1 MIKNFIPHLFSVA
14 FFALLSMVYFYP
26 LFSGKVIVQSDI
38 QQFQGMQRQVIE
50 HRSDYDEEP
59 YWADNAFG
67 GMPTYQIVSNYPS
80 DFIGKLDKLIR
91 LLPRPADYLFVYL
104 FSFYLLMLFF
114 TPKVQIAIAGAI
126 SFGFSTYLLIILGVG
141 HNTKALAI
149 GYMPLVVLGVIQ
161 LFSEKQKRGFALL
174 CLAMGLQLHANHYQM
189 TYYLM
194 IFLGLITLGFSI
206 DLVRKKQYVKLIKSL
221 LTMVIAM
228 LLALSFNATQLLAT
242 NEYSKESIRGN
253 SPLQASVSGEP
264 VASNDGLSYDYITE
278 YSYGI
283 IESFNLIIPRL
294 TGGGSGDRPNS
305 SGELAQFL
313 QTIDNE
319 TAQFVFSY
327 ARTYWGDQPIVEA
340 PAYIGVTVFF
350 IAMIGFFLMQKRW
363 RFILLSSILVSLFIS
378 WGKHLPQFTQFLIDN
393 VPFYNKFRAVSSAQV
408 ILEICFPI
416 AAAMGLICLTDSSNQ
431 SRKQA
436 INYSTLIVLAIF
448 GLLWIA
454 AMTVFD
460 YQSAL
465 EPFAA
470 YPEILNPLM
479 EDRKS
484 MLLNDLMRSLG
495 FVVALYLICRF
506 TLIKNRKPYI
516 IPLVV
521 LLILIDLWSFS
532 RNYVSSEDF
541 ANKSVMQRPFQATSA
556 DRAILKDTTRF
567 RVFEPRL
574 GMAHARTAYFHNTIG
589 GYHGAKP
596 HRMQA
601 LYDYHL
607 SETIAP
613 NVVNMLNI
621 KYTLQT
627 SEDGIL
633 SAEFN
638 PNAFGNAW
646 FVEEII
652 SCRSAD
658 DEIQRL
664 AIEDLK
670 TTALSTEQ
678 VPQREFILDSLSSIS
693 LVNQKANELQYKAS
707 VSSTAFAVFSE
718 MHYPHGWQAYI
729 DDVEVPHY
737 RVNYALRGLFIPSGQ
752 HDVVFRFE
760 PDVIARGNQIQL
772 AGYGIFTLLIIL
784 YFTPFGLKR
793 SKP

>member
-1 MIKNFIPHLFSVA
+1 MIKNSIPHVLSVA
-14 FFALLSMVYFYP
+14 LFALLSLAYFYP
-26 LFSGKVIVQSDI
+26 LLSGKVIVQSDI
-38 QQFQGMQRQVIE
+38 QQFQGMQRQVVD
-50 HRSDYDEEP
+50 HRADYDEEP

-67 GMPTYQIVSNYPS
+67 GMPTYQITSTYPS
-80 DFIGKLDKLIR
+80 DFIGKVDKLIR
-91 LLPRPADYLFVYL
+91 FLPRPADYLFVYL
-104 FSFYLLMLFF
+104 LSFYLLMLFF

-126 SFGFSTYLLIILGVG
+126 AFGFSTYLLIILGVG

-161 LFSEKQKRGFALL
+161 LFSDKRKRGFVLL
-174 CLAMGLQLHANHYQM
+174 ALAMGLQLHANHYQM
-189 TYYLM
+189 TYYAL
-194 IFLGLITLGFSI
+194 IHVGLITLGFVI
-206 DLVRKKQYVKLIKSL
+206 DFVRKKQYQPLVKSL
-221 LTMVIAM
+221 LTMIVAM

-242 NEYSKESIRGN
+242 SEYAKESTRGN
-253 SPLQASVSGEP
+253 SPLKESISGEP

-294 TGGGSGDRPNS
+294 TGGGSGDRPDS

-319 TAQFVFSY
+319 TAQYVFSY

-340 PAYIGVTVFF
+340 PAYIGITVFF
-350 IAMIGFFLMQKRW
+350 IAMIGFFLMRRRW
-363 RFILLSSILVSLFIS
+363 RFILLSSILVSLLIS
-378 WGKHLPQFTQFLIDN
+378 WGKHLPQFTQFLIDY

-408 ILEICFPI
+408 ILELCFPI
-416 AAAMGLICLTDSSNQ
+416 AAALGLIGMMDSSNQ
-431 SRKQA
+431 SRKDA
-436 INYSTLIVLAIF
+436 INRSALIVLGIL
-448 GLLWIA
+448 GLVWIA
-454 AMTVFD
+454 AMTAFD
-460 YQSAL
+460 YQSAF

-484 MLLNDLMRSLG
+484 ILLNDLMRSLG
-495 FVVALYLICRF
+495 FVVALYIICRF
-506 TLIKNRKPYI
+506 ALIENRKRYV
-516 IPLVV
+516 IPVVALV
-521 LLILIDLWSFS
+521 ILIDLWSFS
-532 RNYVSSEDF
+532 RNYVNSEDF
-541 ANKSVMQRPFQATSA
+541 ANKSVMQRPFQATAA
-556 DRAILKDTTRF
+556 DRVILKDSTRY

-607 SETIAP
+607 SETITP

-627 SEDGIL
+627 NEDGSL
-633 SAEFN
+633 SAGLN
-638 PNAFGNAW
+638 PNAYGNAW
-646 FVEEII
+646 LVEEVI

-658 DEIQRL
+658 DEIRRL
-664 AIEDLK
+664 AKENLAK
-670 TTALSTEQ
+670 TALTTESFS
-678 VPQREFILDSLSSIS
+678 QREFVLDSLSSIS
-693 LVNQKANELQYKAS
+693 LVAYKANELRYKAS
-707 VSSTAFAVFSE
+707 VSSAAFAVFSE

-729 DDVEVPHY
+729 DEVEVPHY
-737 RVNYALRGLFIPSGQ
+737 RVNYALRGLIIPSGQ

-760 PDVIARGNQIQL
+760 PDVIARGTRIQL
-772 AGYGIFTLLIIL
+772 AGYGIFALLILLSFAPI
-784 YFTPFGLKR
+784 GLKR

>member
-1 MIKNFIPHLFSVA
+1 MIKNSIPHVLSVA
-14 FFALLSMVYFYP
+14 LFALLSLAYFYP
-26 LFSGKVIVQSDI
+26 LLSGKVIVQSDI
-38 QQFQGMQRQVIE
+38 QQFQGMQRQVVD
-50 HRSDYDEEP
+50 HRADYDEEP

-67 GMPTYQIVSNYPS
+67 GMPTYQITSTYPS
-80 DFIGKLDKLIR
+80 DFIGKVDKLIR
-91 LLPRPADYLFVYL
+91 FLPRPADYLFVYL
-104 FSFYLLMLFF
+104 LSFYLLMLFF

-126 SFGFSTYLLIILGVG
+126 AFGFSTYLLIILGVG

-161 LFSEKQKRGFALL
+161 LFSDKRKRGFVLLAL
-174 CLAMGLQLHANHYQM
+174 AIGLQLHANHYQM
-189 TYYLM
+189 TYYAL
-194 IFLGLITLGFSI
+194 IHVGLITLGFVI
-206 DLVRKKQYVKLIKSL
+206 DFVRKKQYQPLVKSL
-221 LTMVIAM
+221 LTMIVAM

-242 NEYSKESIRGN
+242 SEYAKESTRGN
-253 SPLQASVSGEP
+253 SPLKESISGEP

-294 TGGGSGDRPNS
+294 TGGGSGDRPDS

-319 TAQFVFSY
+319 TAQYVFSY

-340 PAYIGVTVFF
+340 PAYIGITVFF
-350 IAMIGFFLMQKRW
+350 IAMIGFFLMRRRW
-363 RFILLSSILVSLFIS
+363 RFILLSSILVSLLIS
-378 WGKHLPQFTQFLIDN
+378 WGKHLPQFTQFLIDY

-408 ILEICFPI
+408 ILELCFPI
-416 AAAMGLICLTDSSNQ
+416 AAALGLIGMMDSSNQ
-431 SRKQA
+431 SRKDA
-436 INYSTLIVLAIF
+436 INRSALIVLGIL
-448 GLLWIA
+448 GLVWIA
-454 AMTVFD
+454 AMTAFD
-460 YQSAL
+460 YQSPF

-484 MLLNDLMRSLG
+484 ILLNDLMRSLG
-495 FVVALYLICRF
+495 FVVALYIICRF
-506 TLIKNRKPYI
+506 ALIENRKRYV
-516 IPLVV
+516 IPVVALV
-521 LLILIDLWSFS
+521 ILIDLWSFS
-532 RNYVSSEDF
+532 RNYVNSEDF
-541 ANKSVMQRPFQATSA
+541 ANKSVMQRPFQATAA
-556 DRAILKDTTRF
+556 DRVILKDSTRY

-607 SETIAP
+607 SETITP

-627 SEDGIL
+627 TEDGSL
-633 SAEFN
+633 SAGLN
-638 PNAFGNAW
+638 PNAYGNAW
-646 FVEEII
+646 LVEEVI

-658 DEIQRL
+658 DEIRRL
-664 AIEDLK
+664 AKENLAK
-670 TTALSTEQ
+670 TALTTESFS
-678 VPQREFILDSLSSIS
+678 QREFVLDSLSSIS
-693 LVNQKANELQYKAS
+693 LVAYKANELRYKAS
-707 VSSTAFAVFSE
+707 VSSAAFAVFSE

-729 DDVEVPHY
+729 DEVEVPHY
-737 RVNYALRGLFIPSGQ
+737 RVNYALRGLIIPSGQ

-760 PDVIARGNQIQL
+760 PDVIARGTRIQL
-772 AGYGIFTLLIIL
+772 AGYGIFALLILLSFAPI
-784 YFTPFGLKR
+784 GLKR